1 MQVGDRIKLLRLAE
15 GLTQQYIGDLLDLSQ
30 KSIALIESGKMKL
43 DDDQLDV
50 LANYFIVSR
59 KWLEFGIGPLIEK
72 GWGYTALPFK
82 SWAGLSKPEKGRWLS
97 QLSFTIEN
105 SFPEF
110 LQESKI
116 KEYYLADI
124 EDSFNV
130 LVVIP
135 LGEQSSAIFRV
146 SLKLLPALQ
155 AAFEAND
162 VLLAKR
168 IVVSKDLAKNIHQS
182 SSPATKLA
190 DTVELHRLLGLE
202 SITKSWK
209 AFQRSEKPRS
219 LKRYQNRVL
228 KVCRD
233 ILGQN
238 LDPLDI
244 IDALRDMTAARI
256 GYEYKDS
263 IDYLESRNK
272 TPLKSHL
279 AKMAEE
285 DSED

>member
-1 MQVGDRIKLLRLAE
+1 M
-15 GLTQQYIGDLLDLSQ
+15 
-30 KSIALIESGKMKL
+30 
-43 DDDQLDV
+43 
-50 LANYFIVSR
+50 
-59 KWLEFGIGPLIEK
+59 
-72 GWGYTALPFK
+72 
-82 SWAGLSKPEKGRWLS
+82 
-97 QLSFTIEN
+97 
-105 SFPEF
+105 
-110 LQESKI
+110 
-116 KEYYLADI
+116 
-124 EDSFNV
+124 
-130 LVVIP
+130 
-135 LGEQSSAIFRV
+135 

-279 AKMAEE
+279 AKMADEG
-285 DSED
+285 SED